1 MLDWSWDDWVL
12 SEAGWS
18 SYPLILSNHVFDI
31 FCTSCTILYPWF
43 QNQLHIG
50 SVCMIHVKAQSA
62 GGNSYWCPSVSWNY
76 AKKRCPCEKNIVF
89 LGGRWCK
96 RHCRWRTA
104 GARAGLPA
112 WFARVARWEKPRGEP
127 DIPDL
132 SKPEIR
138 CWSRISN
145 TSKQDFAEV
154 FHGWCLKRISFS
166 LLNPL
171 KIHCACT
178 LCESIC
184 DPILVFLSFWC
195 FF

>member
-1 MLDWSWDDWVL
+1 MELLKLCFLERSVAWLGDFFRGFIATLRAGGNASNLGSAIGVGSMVGIATLRVRRRHRCSVKVKKYRTYSGIRWLFFLGNGLYQTCFFSWRIQCMLDWSWDDWVL

-89 LGGRWCK
+89 
-96 RHCRWRTA
+96 
-104 GARAGLPA
+104 
-112 WFARVARWEKPRGEP
+112 
-127 DIPDL
+127 
-132 SKPEIR
+132 
-138 CWSRISN
+138 
-145 TSKQDFAEV
+145 
-154 FHGWCLKRISFS
+154 
-166 LLNPL
+166 
-171 KIHCACT
+171 
-178 LCESIC
+178 
-184 DPILVFLSFWC
+184 
-195 FF
+195 